1 MMRSGLADLPAAGLV
16 VIDKPAGWTSHSVVG
31 RVRRLAGTRKVG
43 HAGTLDPMATGVLI
57 IGIGKATRLLGYL
70 ALADKAYSA
79 TIRLGISTVTDDA
92 EGEVMTA
99 VGAEGLK
106 DSDIEAAMARLRG
119 DLLQVPS
126 AVSAI
131 KVDGVRSYARV
142 RAGDQVDLPARP
154 VQVERFISV
163 ASRASEVSGVRV
175 LDLDV
180 EVECSTGTYV
190 RALARDLGSA
200 LGVGGHLT
208 ALQRTRV
215 GPFRVDE
222 AQTLDEVE
230 RALRI
235 LPLDRVVQDFFPVLT
250 VSEVEVTHVQHGRRL
265 VNRPLPDSTTALVNE
280 AGHFLALYRQE
291 GPDAVAEIVLV

>member
-1 MMRSGLADLPAAGLV
+1 MMRSGLADPPAAGLA

-43 HAGTLDPMATGVLI
+43 HAGTLDPMATGVLV

-79 TIRLGISTVTDDA
+79 TIRLGIVTVTDDA
-92 EGEVMTA
+92 EGEVVTA
-99 VGAEGLK
+99 VGAASLTNA
-106 DSDIEAAMARLRG
+106 DIDAATARLRG
-119 DLLQVPS
+119 GILQVPS

-131 KVDGVRSYARV
+131 KVEGVRSYARV

-154 VQVERFISV
+154 VHVERFSPV
-163 ASRASEVSGVRV
+163 AARASEVSGVRV

-200 LGVGGHLT
+200 LEVGGHLT
-208 ALQRTRV
+208 ALRRTRV
-215 GPFRVDE
+215 GSFTVDE
-222 AQTLDEVE
+222 AQTLDEAAE
-230 RALRI
+230 ELRI
-235 LPLDRVVQDFFPVLT
+235 LPLDRVARDCFPALT
-250 VSEVEVTHVQHGRRL
+250 ASETEVDSIRHGRRL
-265 VNRPLPDSTTALVNE
+265 VNMTLPGNPTALLDE
-280 AGHFLALYRQE
+280 TGHFLALYRQE
-291 GPDAVAEIVLV
+291 GPDAIAEVVFV

>member
-222 AQTLDEVE
+222 AQTLDGAEQGLQV
-230 RALRI
+230 
-235 LPLDRVVQDFFPVLT
+235 LPLDRVVQDFFPALIMSEAQ
-250 VSEVEVTHVQHGRRL
+250 VSHIRHGRRL
-265 VNRPLPDSTTALVNE
+265 ANLTLPDNPTALLNE
-280 AGHFLALYRQE
+280 TGHFLALYRQE